1 MLDANDLYGNNLLT
15 KLAENKVILLPI
27 YALEIANYLCNSYQ
41 QCMMKDEVEYQNKV
55 LGWYQYQGKDYYFFD
70 ETYFADKYA
79 TSAREE
85 FLFQK
90 GSREVYMD
98 FLRNTIFPSVEL
110 SLALSIG
117 YSAVVVSR
125 LKPVCD
131 LGTLIVN
138 VSGVSSTGKST
149 AEMLMCS
156 PFMYPDINDGTKGLN
171 MSANATLN
179 AISGAM
185 EGVFGVPF
193 VVDDIKTNPDI
204 KLSKY
209 IYDIA
214 AGTKRSRCNSD
225 GTLQKKG
232 LGWSGVMITSSE
244 IPIVESTTQY
254 QGLQVRVLHTDGI
267 QWTKD
272 AEQAEYIKETVN
284 ENYGFTGKEFADY
297 VATIPLQELKSR
309 FNESKKFVVDKMK
322 KKDGLTPRLA
332 NKFTA
337 IHLTIKLLNEAF
349 AYGLSEDDL
358 TARFIKCEQD
368 RFDERDDAKNALERV
383 KEFIVQHE
391 SRFDVEESFD
401 SLNYHNEIYATG
413 EHYGKIFKSDAGWEV
428 HILTSRTDKIL
439 KDNEFMEERSIRKK
453 WSERGITI
461 GDGDHTT
468 KKLTHTSEL
477 GRVRYECFVFE
488 GGLKKPTALTPRA
501 KKETVQNNTE
511 AVEHTT
517 PVSNYE
523 VDDEAAIQE
532 IFRDED
538 NE

>member
-1 MLDANDLYGNNLLT
+1 
-15 KLAENKVILLPI
+15 
-27 YALEIANYLCNSYQ
+27 
-41 QCMMKDEVEYQNKV
+41 MMKDEVEYQNKV

-232 LGWSGVMITSSE
+232 FGWSGVMITSSE

-309 FNESKKFVVDKMK
+309 FNESKKFVADKMK

-391 SRFDVEESFD
+391 SRFDVECSFD
-401 SLNYHNEIYATG
+401 SIKYYNETFATG

-453 WSERGITI
+453 WSERGITF

-468 KKLTHTSEL
+468 RKFTHNSEL
-477 GRVRYECFVFE
+477 GRVRYDCFVFE
-488 GGLKKPTALTPRA
+488 GGLKKPTALTPKA
-501 KKETVQNNTE
+501 TKETVQNNTE
-511 AVEHTT
+511 AVEETT
-517 PVSNYE
+517 PVSDYT
-523 VDDEAAIQE
+523 VDDSAALEA
-532 IFRDED
+532 IFRGED